1 MVNFEY
7 QVEKGV
13 VEMKGWHMY
22 SKIQR
27 MKEQG
32 FSIRQI
38 SRMLRV
44 SRNTIKKYW
53 DMSSDD
59 YAVALT
65 AVNKLSSLMAYE
77 HAVLHWLES
86 YPCMTA
92 AQVRDWLEER
102 FSLDAA
108 ERTVRR
114 FVAQLREEHG
124 ITRQMEP
131 LREYEPVDEL
141 PMGYQLQLDFGIKS
155 VRSAYSSRYIKL
167 YVAAFS
173 LSCSRYKWGLFKD
186 KPFTSEDLVHA
197 LHSCFEYYGG
207 MPKQLVYDQDTIM
220 VVSEN
225 NGDIIHTHA
234 FAAFL
239 EETKLDVLVCRKNDP
254 ESKGKIEAVV
264 RFIKGNFMENR
275 LFMDL
280 DIWNRSFEDWLVRTG
295 NGRVHDTTKR
305 KPCEMFLEE
314 QVHLRPLLGI
324 APEPPANDTERT
336 VRKDNTILY
345 RSNRYALPLGT
356 YGKQKKVVIEPDE
369 QKLNIFTVT
378 GDKIITYPIC
388 LEKGRLIKAD
398 AYRRETDKKIT
409 DRLDKTVLLLGEEFR
424 EYLTA
429 LCTKKP
435 RYVKEQ
441 LGLVVKTCEAYG
453 REATLTAV
461 KYCTENELFSAN
473 DLAGATAALCEPMP
487 VTPKPVR
494 LPVDDERYHISVQK
508 RSLSVYSV
516 AATAREARK

>member
-1 MVNFEY
+1 
-7 QVEKGV
+7 
-13 VEMKGWHMY
+13 MY

-38 SRMLRV
+38 SRMIRV

-53 DMSSDD
+53 DMSPDD
-59 YAVALT
+59 YAAALT

-77 HAVLHWLES
+77 SAVLHWLES

-114 FVAQLREEHG
+114 FVARLREQHG
-124 ITRQMEP
+124 ITRKMEP

-141 PMGYQLQLDFGIKS
+141 PMGYQLQLDFGVKS

-167 YVAAFS
+167 YVVAFS
-173 LSCSRYKWGLFKD
+173 LSSSRFKWGLFQD
-186 KPFTSEDLVHA
+186 KPFTSEDLVRA
-197 LHSCFEYYGG
+197 LYSCFEYYGG
-207 MPKQLVYDQDTIM
+207 MPKQLVYDQDSVI

-239 EETKLDVLVCRKNDP
+239 QETKLDVLVCRKLDP

-275 LFMDL
+275 LFMGL

-324 APEPPANDTERT
+324 APAAPANEAERT

-356 YGKQKKVVIEPDE
+356 YGKQKKVVIEPNA
-369 QKLNIFTVT
+369 QKLNIYTIT
-378 GDKIITYPIC
+378 GDKIVTYPIC
-388 LEKGRLIKAD
+388 VEKGRLIKAD
-398 AYRRETDKKIT
+398 AYRRETGKKIS
-409 DRLDKTVLLLGEEFR
+409 DRLDKAVLLLGEEFR
-424 EYLTA
+424 EYLTM
-429 LCTKKP
+429 LCVKKP

-441 LGLVVKTCEAYG
+441 LGLVVKTCGSHG

-461 KYCTENELFSAN
+461 TYCAENGLYSAN
-473 DLAGATAALCEPMP
+473 DLAGAAAALCEHVPEPSMP
-487 VTPKPVR
+487 AR
-494 LPVDDERYHISVQK
+494 LPVDDERYHVLVQK
-508 RSLSVYSV
+508 RPLSVYSV
-516 AATAREARK
+516 AAMAKGVRK

>member
-1 MVNFEY
+1 
-7 QVEKGV
+7 
-13 VEMKGWHMY
+13 MKGWHMY

-38 SRMLRV
+38 SRMIRV

-53 DMSSDD
+53 DMNPDE
-59 YAVALT
+59 YAVTLT
-65 AVNKLSSLMAYE
+65 AVSKLTSLRAYE
-77 HAVLHWLES
+77 PAVLHWLES

-92 AQVRDWLEER
+92 AQVRDWLAER

-114 FVAQLREEHG
+114 FVAQVREQHG

-131 LREYEPVDEL
+131 LRDYESVDEL
-141 PMGYQLQLDFGIKS
+141 PMGYQLQLDFGVKS

-173 LSCSRYKWGLFKD
+173 LSCSRYKWGLFQD
-186 KPFTSEDLVHA
+186 KPFTSTDLVFA
-197 LHSCFEYYGG
+197 LHGCFEYYGG
-207 MPKQLVYDQDTIM
+207 MPKQLVYDQDSII

-239 EETKLDVLVCRKNDP
+239 EETKLDVLVCRKSDP

-280 DIWNRSFEDWLVRTG
+280 NIWNRSFEDWLIRTG

-305 KPCEMFLEE
+305 KPCDMFLEE
-314 QVHLRPLLGI
+314 QVYLRPLLGVT
-324 APEPPANDTERT
+324 PEQPANDTERT

-356 YGKQKKVVIEPDE
+356 YSKQKKVVIEPDE
-369 QKLNIFTVT
+369 SKLNIYTTT
-378 GDKIITYPIC
+378 GDKIITYPLC

-398 AYRRETDKKIT
+398 ACRRETDKKMS
-409 DRLDKTVLLLGEEFR
+409 DRLDKTVLLLGEDFR
-424 EYLTA
+424 RYLTA

-435 RYVKEQ
+435 RYTKEQ

-453 REATLTAV
+453 RETTLTAV

-473 DLAGATAALCEPMP
+473 DLAGAAAALCEPIP
-487 VTPKPVR
+487 AVPIPLR
-494 LPVDDERYHISVQK
+494 LPVDDVRYHISVQK
-508 RSLSVYSV
+508 RSLSAYTNV
-516 AATAREARK
+516 AIAGGARK

>member
-1 MVNFEY
+1 
-7 QVEKGV
+7 
-13 VEMKGWHMY
+13 MKGWHMY
-22 SKIQR
+22 SEIQR

-32 FSIRQI
+32 FSIRKV
-38 SRMLRV
+38 SRMIRI

-53 DMSSDD
+53 AMSPDE
-59 YAVALT
+59 YAAALT

-77 HAVLHWLES
+77 PSVLRWLEA

-114 FVAQLREEHG
+114 FVAQLREQHG
-124 ITRQMEP
+124 ITRQTEP

-141 PMGYQLQLDFGIKS
+141 PMGYQLQLDFGLKS
-155 VRSAYSSRYIKL
+155 VRSAYSSRYVKL

-173 LSCSRYKWGLFKD
+173 LSSSRYKWGLFQD
-186 KPFTSEDLVHA
+186 RPFTSADLVRA
-197 LHSCFEYYGG
+197 LHGCFEYYGG
-207 MPKQLVYDQDTIM
+207 MPKQLVYDQDSII

-234 FAAFL
+234 FAAFI
-239 EETKLDVLVCRKNDP
+239 EESKLDVLVCRKSDP

-280 DIWNRSFEDWLVRTG
+280 DIWNRSFEEWLIRTG
-295 NGRVHDTTKR
+295 NGRIHGTTKR
-305 KPCEMFLEE
+305 KPCDMFLEE
-314 QVHLRPLLGI
+314 QVHLRPLLGA
-324 APEPPANDTERT
+324 APEPPASDTERT

-356 YGKQKKVVIEPDE
+356 YSRQKKVVIESDDQ
-369 QKLNIFTVT
+369 QKLNIFTIT

-388 LEKGRLIKAD
+388 PEKGRLIKAD
-398 AYRRETDKKIT
+398 AYRRETEKKIS
-409 DRLDKTVLLLGEEFR
+409 DRLDKAVLLLGEEFR
-424 EYLTA
+424 EYLKA
-429 LCTKKP
+429 LCIKKP

-441 LGLVVKTCEAYG
+441 LGVVVKTCEAYG
-453 REATLTAV
+453 RESTLIAV

-473 DLAGATAALCEPMP
+473 DLAGATSALCEQIPQGP
-487 VTPKPVR
+487 AAIR
-494 LPVDDERYHISVQK
+494 LPVDDERYHVSVQK
-508 RSLSVYSV
+508 RPLSIYSDV
-516 AATAREARK
+516 ATAKAVRK